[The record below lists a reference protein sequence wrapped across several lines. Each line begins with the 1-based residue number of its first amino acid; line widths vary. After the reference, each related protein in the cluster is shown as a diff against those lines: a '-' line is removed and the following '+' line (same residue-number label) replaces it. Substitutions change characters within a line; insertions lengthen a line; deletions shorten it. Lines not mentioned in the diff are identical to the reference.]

1 MAIFKKKPVED
12 NSFAKINRVKP
23 LTNVLLSLF
32 FTLLAIGTVLPV
44 LLVVSISISSSESL
58 AYNGFAWIP
67 FSKTVEAAALRAGAS
82 DLSAWFEG
90 VRSSISFTAYE
101 PIETPSFCIKLN
113 NITECLNLFNKI
125 KTQLALKDKG
135 NGMLF
140 SYFYRLCAIYEEHRQ
155 KEYAPRDPRMIAA
168 KEYIDLH
175 FDQKDCLDLATE
187 QSKISRRR
195 FNELFKKQFGITPN
209 RYLTSRRIDNAL
221 TLLSEQK
228 ISVSEASD
236 VCGFG
241 DVYYFSKVFKSETGY
256 SPGKFKKLNKN

>member
-1 MAIFKKKPVED
+1 MEFKD
-12 NSFAKINRVKP
+12 MRVKDI
-23 LTNVLLSLF
+23 TSVMSFKSKNAKWSSGVQKRS
-32 FTLLAIGTVLPV
+32 TLQIMIKGKAIHTFSDRKMSVTDNCIYFV
-44 LLVVSISISSSESL
+44 NQNEVNDIEIFECDAAISS
-58 AYNGFAWIP
+58 I
-67 FSKTVEAAALRAGAS
+67 T
-82 DLSAWFEG
+82 
-90 VRSSISFTAYE
+90 ISFTTYE

-125 KTQLALKDKG
+125 KTQIALKDKG

-155 KEYAPRDPRMIAA
+155 KEYAPRDPRMIVA

-236 VCGFG
+236 ICGFG